1 MVKEPEAWEEK
12 AAVKRAVTVAKIPEE
27 WRLTEEQIN
36 DAKAQRQLAGAYF
49 QGFLTDEE
57 RKITGEESTEIVS
70 KIKSKEYSALKVAK
84 AYCKAAAVAHQMTS
98 CLHEVFFDQALERA
112 KYLDEYVEKH
122 GKTMGPLHGLPI
134 SLKDQFH
141 VKGNDTTMGYVGWID
156 TFEGDKGSHKVHN
169 FDSPIVTD
177 LLSLGAVLYCKIGE
191 TENHIIGRVLNP
203 WNNNLSC
210 GGSSGGEG
218 VMLAL
223 GASSAGLGTDLGGSV
238 RVPAGFCGVYGLK
251 PTHDRLPYRDVAN
264 TNPGQNTYSSSIGVL
279 STSHDSIQ
287 LMMKSML
294 STQPWLRDPVVF
306 SVPWRDEIVAETLAR
321 VAPDGSAKS
330 DQKSL
335 KFGILYTDNIVTPHP
350 PVTRGLHAL
359 EDALKKAG
367 HKVVSWNP
375 PPHSTAIR
383 IHLEFMSADGG
394 NDIKKQLS
402 LSGEPPIPQIK
413 IFVEGKE
420 PLPLLEYQDL
430 ILQGIEYAE
439 AYADYWNSTAQDDG
453 QIVDAVIAPLA
464 PWAAVIPTKYY
475 HTGKILHLI
484 LTRHD
489 TQFLQSPAYTEVIN
503 LLDYSASVVP
513 VTKADKNVD
522 VADPDYEP
530 ISELD
535 KANWELYDPELFN
548 RTPVGMQL
556 IGRKHE
562 EEKIW
567 AIGKIVDNIM
577 KKAKSG

>member
-36 DAKAQRQLAGAYF
+36 DAKTQRQLAGAYF
-49 QGFLTDEE
+49 QGFLTEEE

-70 KIKSKEYSALKVAK
+70 KIKSKEYSALQVAE

-112 KYLDEYVEKH
+112 KYLDDYVERH

-156 TFEGDKGSHKVHN
+156 TFEGDKGSDKVHN

-177 LLSLGAVLYCKIGE
+177 LLSLGAVLYCKTSVPQSLLIGE

-223 GASSAGLGTDLGGSV
+223 GASSVGLGTDFGGSV

-251 PTHDRLPYRDVAN
+251 PSHDRLPYRDVAN

-287 LMMKSML
+287 LMMKSIL

-306 SVPWRDEIVAETLAR
+306 SVPWRDDIVAEILAR
-321 VAPDGSAKS
+321 VTPDGSAKS

-350 PVTRGLHAL
+350 PVTRGLHVL

-375 PPHSTAIR
+375 PPHSTAIE
-383 IHLEFMSADGG
+383 IHLGFMSADGG
-394 NDIKKQLS
+394 NDIKKQLD
-402 LSGEPPIPQIK
+402 LSGQIK
-413 IFVEGKE
+413 MLLEDKE

-453 QIVDAVIAPLA
+453 QVVDAIIAPLA

-475 HTGKILHLI
+475 HT
-484 LTRHD
+484 
-489 TQFLQSPAYTEVIN
+489 AYTQAIN
-503 LLDYSASVVP
+503 LLDYSVSVVP
-513 VTKADKNVD
+513 VTIADKNVD
-522 VADPDYEP
+522 IANPDYEP

-535 KANWELYDPELFN
+535 KVNWELYNPELFDG
-548 RTPVGMQL
+548 TPVGMQF
-556 IGRKHE
+556 ISRKHE

-567 AIGKIVDNIM
+567 AIGKVVDNIL
-577 KKAKSG
+577 KKTKSG

>member
-12 AAVKRAVTVAKIPEE
+12 AATKRAVTLAKIPEE
-27 WRLTEEQIN
+27 WRLTEEQIK

-57 RKITGEESTEIVS
+57 KKITGEESTEIVG
-70 KIKSKEYSALKVAK
+70 KIKSKEYSALQVAN
-84 AYCKAAAVAHQMTS
+84 AYCKAAAVAHQITS

-112 KYLDEYVEKH
+112 KYLDDYVEKH

-156 TFEGDKGSHKVHN
+156 TFEGDKGSDKVHN

-177 LLSLGAVLYCKIGE
+177 LLSLGAVLYCKTSVPQSLLVGE

-223 GASSAGLGTDLGGSV
+223 GASSAGLGTDVGGSV
-238 RVPAGFCGVYGLK
+238 RVPAGFCGAYGLK

-279 STSHDSIQ
+279 STSPNSIQ
-287 LMMKSML
+287 LMMKSIL

-306 SVPWRDEIVAETLAR
+306 SVPWRDDIVAQTLAR

-330 DQKSL
+330 DQKPL
-335 KFGILYTDNIVTPHP
+335 KFGILYTDKIVTPHP
-350 PVTRGLHAL
+350 PVTKGLRIL

-367 HKVVSWNP
+367 HKVVPWNP
-375 PPHSTAIR
+375 PPHSTAIK
-383 IHLEFMSADGG
+383 IHATDGG
-394 NDIKKQLS
+394 QDVKKQLG

-413 IFVEGKE
+413 IIIEGKE

-453 QIVDAVIAPLA
+453 QVVDAVIAPLA

-475 HTGKILHLI
+475 HT
-484 LTRHD
+484 
-489 TQFLQSPAYTEVIN
+489 AYTEVIN
-503 LLDYSASVVP
+503 LLDYSVSVVP

-522 VADPDYEP
+522 IADPDYEP

-535 KANWELYDPELFN
+535 KANWELYDPELFDG
-548 RTPVGMQL
+548 TPVGMQL

-567 AIGKIVDNIM
+567 AIGKVVDNIM
-577 KKAKSG
+577 KKEKSS